1 MTRGMSTFVLVHGGG
16 HGGWCYGRVAPLLRA
31 AGHEVY
37 TPTLTGL
44 GERKHLLRPD
54 IDLDTHI
61 TDVVHVLEYEDLTDV
76 ILLGHS
82 YGGMVITGVADR
94 AGSRIG
100 RLVYLDA
107 AHPRNGESLADV
119 SPEMMAFAQSE
130 LRTVDGIELVL
141 FPDSQVIAYLG
152 VTDPGD
158 FAWMKS
164 KITPHPWKCF
174 TQKLRLRDEAAV
186 RRIPRFNINCT
197 PSLQMSNDE
206 RRKGTARRR
215 PQLRDRHRPRSDDHG
230 AEGRRRDAAAGGVV
244 RSPNYRSRRTQLE
257 SYCKWSILRGRISVP
272 FFGK

>member
-1 MTRGMSTFVLVHGGG
+1 MATFVLVHGGG
-16 HGGWCYGRVAPLLRA
+16 HGGWCYNRITPLLRE

-61 TDVVHVLEYEDLTDV
+61 TDVVQVLEYEDLKDV

-94 AGSRIG
+94 ASVRIK

-107 AHPRNGESLADV
+107 AHPKNGESLADV
-119 SPEMMAFAQSE
+119 TPEMMAFAHSE
-130 LRTVDGIELVL
+130 MRVVHGVELVM

-152 VTDPGD
+152 VTDAAD

-174 TQKLRLRDEAAV
+174 TTKLRLRDEAAV
-186 RRIPRFNINCT
+186 RRIPRANINCT
-197 PSLQMSNDE
+197 GSLQMSNEE
-206 RRKGTARRR
+206 RRKG
-215 PQLRDRHRPRSDDHG
+215 QLDGDRNFEIDTGHDLMITEPKTVTDMLL
-230 AEGRRRDAAAGGVV
+230 
-244 RSPNYRSRRTQLE
+244 QLT
-257 SYCKWSILRGRISVP
+257 SA
-272 FFGK
+272 